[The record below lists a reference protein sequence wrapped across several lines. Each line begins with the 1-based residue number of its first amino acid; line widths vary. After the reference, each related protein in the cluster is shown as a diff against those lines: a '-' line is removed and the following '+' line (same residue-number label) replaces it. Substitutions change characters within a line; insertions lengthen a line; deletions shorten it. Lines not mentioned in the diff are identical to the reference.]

1 MKKKILFCSGGTGGH
16 VFPSISLIN
25 FLKKKE
31 YETIFVTDKRGAK
44 YVKKNFSLH
53 KIFDVSF
60 PTRAGFV
67 NKIFFYL
74 KLILALFNSFLLLR
88 KEKPDFV
95 FGLGGYVSFPICLA
109 AKLLNIKILLYEPN
123 LVLGRVNKYFV
134 RFCSKLFINSNNI
147 LNLPN
152 KHLTKCVEVGNI
164 LREEIIKYE
173 LSEKNNLSSKKTILI
188 LGGSQG
194 AEIFGEVIPQVILDL
209 SKHYRISIIQQSLPK
224 QVNEIQNFYNK
235 NNIENYIFSFHE
247 NIAELISKADLAI
260 SRCGSSTIGE
270 LEFLGVPFVAIPYPF
285 AKDNHQY
292 QNAIYYEKKGCCW
305 VLEQKNLSFNNLKEM
320 LIKILDNNI
329 ELSLKRENMFKND
342 SKNTL
347 LKIEKEMEKLI

>member
-1 MKKKILFCSGGTGGH
+1 MKKKILFCSGSTGGH

-25 FLKKKE
+25 FFKKRE
-31 YETIFVTDKRGAK
+31 YETILVIDKRGAK
-44 YVKKNFSLH
+44 YLKKDFFLH
-53 KIFDVSF
+53 KIFEVNF
-60 PTRAGFV
+60 PTRAGFI

-74 KLILALFNSFLLLR
+74 KLILALINSFLILR
-88 KEKPDFV
+88 KEKPNFV
-95 FGLGGYVSFPICLA
+95 FGLGGYVSLPICLA
-109 AKLLNIKILLYEPN
+109 AKLLNIQILLYEPN
-123 LVLGRVNKYFV
+123 LVLGRVNKFFV
-134 RFCSKLFINSNNI
+134 RFCMKLFTNSNNI

-152 KHLTKCVEVGNI
+152 KYLTKCVTVGNI

-270 LEFLGVPFVAIPYPF
+270 LEFLGVPFIAIPYPF
-285 AKDNHQY
+285 AKDNHQH

-305 VLEQKNLSFNNLKEM
+305 ILKQKNLSFDSLKEM
-320 LIKILDNNI
+320 LAKILDNNV
-329 ELSLKRENMFKND
+329 ELSLKRENMLKND

-347 LKIEKEMEKLI
+347 LKIEKEIEKLI

>member
-16 VFPSISLIN
+16 VFPSVSLIN
-25 FLKKKE
+25 FFKERE
-31 YETIFVTDKRGAK
+31 YETILFIDKRGAK
-44 YVKKNFSLH
+44 YIKKDFFLH
-53 KIFDVSF
+53 KILEVSF
-60 PTRAGFV
+60 PSRTGFI

-74 KLILALFNSFLLLR
+74 KLILALFNSFLILR
-88 KEKPDFV
+88 KEKPNFV

-109 AKLLNIKILLYEPN
+109 AKLLNIQILLYEPN
-123 LVLGRVNKYFV
+123 LVLGRVNKFFV
-134 RFCSKLFINSNNI
+134 RFCRKLFINSDNI

-152 KHLTKCVEVGNI
+152 KYFTKCVEVGNI
-164 LREEIIKYE
+164 LREEIIKHE
-173 LSEKNNLSSKKTILI
+173 LSEKNNLNSKKTILI

-194 AEIFGEVIPQVILDL
+194 AEIFGKVIPQVILDL
-209 SKHYRISIIQQSLPK
+209 SKNYRINVIQQSLAK
-224 QVNEIQNFYNK
+224 QVNEIQNYYNK

-247 NIAELISKADLAI
+247 NIVELISRADLAI

-285 AKDNHQY
+285 AKDNHQH

-305 VLEQKNLSFNNLKEM
+305 ILKQKNLSFDSLKKM
-320 LIKILDNNI
+320 LVKILNNNF
-329 ELSLKRENMFKND
+329 ELKLKRKNMLKND

-347 LKIEKEMEKLI
+347 LKIEKEIEKLI